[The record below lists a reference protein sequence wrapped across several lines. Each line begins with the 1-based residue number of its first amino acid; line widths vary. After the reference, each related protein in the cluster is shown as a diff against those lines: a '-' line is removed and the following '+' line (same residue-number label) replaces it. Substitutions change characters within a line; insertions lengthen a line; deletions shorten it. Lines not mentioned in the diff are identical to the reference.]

1 MSLHD
6 HLLAAGNRDDP
17 VGDLARDY
25 QQGIARGVHGPV
37 ETFADFRA
45 TLGRLRACD
54 AAQSALSQLQTE
66 LGTLEVAR

>member
-6 HLLAAGNRDDP
+6 QLLEAGHRDDP

-37 ETFADFRA
+37 ETIDDFRA
-45 TLGRLRACD
+45 VLDRLRACD